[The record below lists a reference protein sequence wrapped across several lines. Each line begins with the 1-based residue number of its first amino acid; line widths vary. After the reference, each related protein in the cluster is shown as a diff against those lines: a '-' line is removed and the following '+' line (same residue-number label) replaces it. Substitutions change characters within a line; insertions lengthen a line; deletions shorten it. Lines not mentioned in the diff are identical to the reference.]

1 MIAQNVKVS
10 IVVPVY
16 NAENTIDRTLNS
28 LCNQTLREIEIIC
41 VLDKPKDNSAN
52 IVKAIAKKD
61 DRIVVIENDRNRGVA
76 ESRNIGMKL
85 AHGQYV
91 GFSDNDDFQEKDMYE
106 LLYETA
112 IANCS
117 DICVSDTW
125 IDFSGEK
132 TVSEIHPVCANYFNI
147 PSNVS
152 DVSILSVFRDPTK
165 EGVIRDLLVPESL
178 MVNFCARD
186 VWNSLY
192 RKSFVEDNGIIF
204 LDRFKYY
211 EEDTLF
217 NLMCYSKTSHVS
229 YCNKPFYHWC
239 RQSDSLATKV
249 LSHSEAMDKILNMM
263 EVKWDILEKNNGKCF
278 RHDFWLGCSYYIRR
292 YYVVIKAFDASRK
305 HRMHE
310 LMVRSGFPILGRYQ
324 DMKLLSRIRIKLFF
338 MVVRLKFF
346 TK

>member
-1 MIAQNVKVS
+1 MIAQDVKVS

-16 NAENTIDRTLNS
+16 NAENTIKRTLDS
-28 LCNQTLREIEIIC
+28 LCSQTLREIEIIC
-41 VLDKPKDNSAN
+41 VMDKPKDNSAT
-52 IVKAIAKKD
+52 IVKAMAEMD
-61 DRIVVIENDRNRGVA
+61 DRIIVIENDTNKGVA

-85 AHGQYV
+85 AHGQYI
-91 GFSDNDDFQEKDMYE
+91 GFSDNDDFQEKDMYKVM
-106 LLYETA
+106 YETA
-112 IANCS
+112 IANHS

-132 TVSEIHPVCANYFNI
+132 TVSEIHPICANYFNI

-152 DVSILSVFRDPTK
+152 DVSILTVFRNPTR
-165 EGVIRDLLVPESL
+165 EGIIRDLLVPENL

-192 RKSFVEDNGIIF
+192 RKSFIEDNGIWF
-204 LDRFKYY
+204 LDRLKYN

-217 NLMCYSKTSHVS
+217 NLMCYSKTCHVS

-239 RQSDSLATKV
+239 RQSDSLASKV
-249 LSHSEAMDKILNMM
+249 FSHNEAMDKILNMM
-263 EVKWDILEKNNGKCF
+263 EMKWSVLEENNVTCF
-278 RHDFWLGCSYYIRR
+278 RNDFLLGFSYYIRR

-310 LMVRSGFPILGRYQ
+310 LLVRSDFPILGRYQ
-324 DMKLLSRIRIKLFF
+324 DMKLVSKIRIKLFF
-338 MVVRLKFF
+338 LVVRLKFF